1 MNRLLLENSNKST
14 EETSEASNKELVP
27 NWNLD
32 GSIIAWETPQ
42 KSKDIRQQARE
53 ITRLKDIDSSTCKI
67 LFRKVAKS
75 LDDKDFVIAKHE
87 LRIKQLEA
95 RVEEL
100 KPKKRRKVRTS
111 PNSKFAGI
119 KAIRRAQI
127 EAGNSEIKAEDFDIS
142 IDSVSTLSCI
152 ELEE

>member
-1 MNRLLLENSNKST
+1 MSKPLINRLLLENSNKST

-27 NWNLD
+27 DWNLD

-42 KSKDIRQQARE
+42 KGEDIRQQARE
-53 ITRLKDIDSSTCKI
+53 ITRLKDVDSSTYRV

-75 LDDKDFVIAKHE
+75 LNDKDFVIAKYE

-100 KPKKRRKVRTS
+100 KPRKRRKVRTS
-111 PNSKFAGI
+111 PNFKFVGI
-119 KAIRRAQI
+119 RAIKR
-127 EAGNSEIKAEDFDIS
+127 
-142 IDSVSTLSCI
+142 T
-152 ELEE
+152 